1 MVLNIGTTIM
11 NMKNRTEMS
20 LPVLAKEIKEKI
32 LLQESYEI
40 LKSEDN
46 KFKYIQFYES
56 DLPSVAYKFDKVT
69 YLQIINLILE

>member
-1 MVLNIGTTIM
+1 MKM
-11 NMKNRTEMS
+11 NGKVSIEA
-20 LPVLAKEIKEKI
+20 LANEIREKI
-32 LLQESYEI
+32 LLQQDYKI
-40 LKSEDN
+40 LRSEDN